1 MARQKLTGK
10 NKQLVEDWEEFLRQV
25 RTLTA
30 VDFTMSDAEKSRKL
44 KELEADPIAWM
55 KFFFYKF
62 AKYEFA
68 GFQKLSLIHI

>member
-30 VDFTMSDAEKSRKL
+30 VDFTMSDAEKS
-44 KELEADPIAWM
+44 
-55 KFFFYKF
+55 
-62 AKYEFA
+62 
-68 GFQKLSLIHI
+68 QN